1 MQMLQNGRGTA
12 RLERL
17 RGGVRVRCGHIRSVA
32 QYKKSVEELYITVAE
47 DRY

>member
-17 RGGVRVRCGHIRSVA
+17 KGEGYRD
-32 QYKKSVEELYITVAE
+32 TVALE
-47 DRY
+47 SALSR